1 MVGVTD
7 GDTIKVLQN
16 GTQVIIRLASI
27 DCPEKGQ
34 PYGLA
39 AKKFTANLVAGK
51 VVKVWPTD
59 TDRYGIVAFVFV
71 GSTDLNKELL
81 KAGLAWHFKK
91 YSRDP
96 ELAKLEFEARAKKVG
111 LWAEPNPVAT
121 VGMEKDS
128 QRSSLGK
135 TNKSMNSTGGKTTT
149 TVELLITD
157 KGHATAIH
165 DSRLFLCCVPWHPNP
180 IQSDRLGLEK
190 DKAYSLNRH

>member
-1 MVGVTD
+1 MKNKATFLFIIFVLFPTLIFAWDGKVVGVTD

-96 ELAKLEFEARAKKVG
+96 ELAKLEFEARTKKVG
-111 LWAEPNPVAT
+111 LWAEPNPVPPW
-121 VGMEKDS
+121 EWRS
-128 QRSSLGK
+128 QKQSKIKFEFS
-135 TNKSMNSTGGKTTT
+135 GGIST
-149 TVELLITD
+149 TVNTD
-157 KGHATAIH
+157 
-165 DSRLFLCCVPWHPNP
+165 N
-180 IQSDRLGLEK
+180 
-190 DKAYSLNRH
+190 